1 MCDYYLGESKLDA
14 SEKEKYLGVYLTN
27 NLNWNAHVDSVTS
40 KAYRTLGVI
49 CRVIGTSSKTLKEK
63 LVRQLIWPK
72 MDYAS
77 TVWDPYLLGQQ
88 RKLENI
94 NKRSCKII
102 LNNDYNT
109 YESALVS
116 LKWMPTHVRRE
127 YNKLILC
134 YKIIHNMIA
143 IDFNDFFSYGHV
155 RGLRNNNGMLLE
167 TKTARI
173 CSIL

>member
-1 MCDYYLGESKLDA
+1 M
-14 SEKEKYLGVYLTN
+14 
-27 NLNWNAHVDSVTS
+27 
-40 KAYRTLGVI
+40 
-49 CRVIGTSSKTLKEK
+49 KEK
-63 LVRQLIWPK
+63 LVKQLIWPK
-72 MDYAS
+72 MNYAS

-94 NKRSCKII
+94 NKCSCKII

-134 YKIIHNMIA
+134 YKITQY
-143 IDFNDFFSYGHV
+143 DCY
-155 RGLRNNNGMLLE
+155 
-167 TKTARI
+167 
-173 CSIL
+173 